1 MNECTSCQKELS
13 DYRYHLGYT
22 ECVDC
27 SKEEKYSAHQVY
39 PHKTGGFVQPVKHE
53 TKKHLQKIDRRSTG
67 SGRTAKGIFS
77 DQSWDRW
84 LDKYYENLNKEP
96 KKKFIH
102 KVVEKNYKSTEEI
115 RKKVLTHM
123 AVYGYIQSLDK
134 LESLYKDEHINFSQ
148 KVKINNELV
157 EYQMMNSK
165 DRKRALKEYSV

>member
-67 SGRTAKGIFS
+67 GRTAKGIFS

-102 KVVEKNYKSTEEI
+102 KVIEKNYKSTKEI

-165 DRKRALKEYSV
+165 DRKIALKEYSV

>member
-1 MNECTSCQKELS
+1 MNECKSCQKELS

-22 ECVDC
+22 ECVEC
-27 SKEEKYSAHQVY
+27 SKEEKYSAHQ
-39 PHKTGGFVQPVKHE
+39 
-53 TKKHLQKIDRRSTG
+53 QKIDRRSTG
-67 SGRTAKGIFS
+67 SRTAKGIFS

-84 LDKYYENLNKEP
+84 LDKYYENLNKKP

-102 KVVEKNYKSTEEI
+102 KVVEKNYKPTKEI

-134 LESLYKDEHINFSQ
+134 LESLYKSEHINFSQ

>member
-22 ECVDC
+22 ECVEC

-39 PHKTGGFVQPVKHE
+39 PHKTGGYVQPI
-53 TKKHLQKIDRRSTG
+53 KKSESENLKRLDRRSTG
-67 SGRTAKGIFS
+67 SGKTAKGIFS

-84 LDKYYENLNKEP
+84 LDKYYENLYSEP

-102 KVVEKNYKSTEEI
+102 KLVNKKYKPTTEI

-123 AVYGYIQSLDK
+123 AVYGYIQSLEK
-134 LESLYKDEHINFSQ
+134 LENLYKDEHINFSQ

-157 EYQMMNSK
+157 EYQMMSRN
-165 DRKRALKEYSV
+165 DRKNALREYSV

>member
-1 MNECTSCQKELS
+1 MNECKSCKKEMS

-22 ECVDC
+22 ECVEC

-39 PHKTGGFVQPVKHE
+39 PHKTGGYVQPI
-53 TKKHLQKIDRRSTG
+53 KKSQSENLKRLDRRSTG
-67 SGRTAKGIFS
+67 SGKTAKGIFS

-84 LDKYYENLNKEP
+84 LDKYYENLYSEP

-102 KVVEKNYKSTEEI
+102 KLVNKKYKPTTEI

-123 AVYGYIQSLDK
+123 AVYGYIQSLEK
-134 LESLYKDEHINFSQ
+134 LENLYKDEHINFSQ

-157 EYQMMNSK
+157 EYQMMSSK
-165 DRKRALKEYSV
+165 DRKKALREYSV